1 MLKKLSPLFLALLA
15 TPFVTSTAWAQSSI
29 EDLDAQG
36 GTKAKKKKAAAAT
49 AAVEAEVVREI
60 ERGVYL
66 KAAMGSTAY
75 ILDYS
80 GTLRAGTT
88 MGITLGQD
96 FLDQERRSMAWEVG
110 FVTGLHNGRR
120 WDQQDLSRKIIQG
133 DTRTFAGQAAY
144 EFSAYPTRRI
154 GIGLRVGGGV
164 MVAPLLIHE
173 QSWNEEVLPS
183 FGRGTNVHTSPHPFG
198 FGGPTF
204 EYYTK
209 LSHFS
214 IGADVDVAYMVGF
227 DLGIVGTG
235 YAKFSF

>member
-15 TPFVTSTAWAQSSI
+15 TPLVTSTAMAQSSI
-29 EDLDAQG
+29 EDLDADG
-36 GTKAKKKKAAAAT
+36 GKKAKKKKAAAG
-49 AAVEAEVVREI
+49 AAAETEVIREI

-66 KAAMGSTAY
+66 KAGMGSTMY
-75 ILDYS
+75 LLDYA

-88 MGITLGQD
+88 MGLSFGQD

-120 WDQQDLSRKIIQG
+120 WDQQDLARKVIQG
-133 DTRTFAGQAAY
+133 DTRTFSGQVAY

-154 GIGLRVGGGV
+154 GVGIRVGGGV
-164 MVAPLLIHE
+164 MLSPLLIHE

-183 FGRGTNVHTSPHPFG
+183 FGRGTNVHSSPHPFG

-214 IGADVDVAYMVGF
+214 IGADVDVSYAVGF
-227 DLGIVGTG
+227 DLGLVATG